1 MHAALAAAATLL
13 SLAFAMST
21 FERWLARRRRH
32 ELVWTIALVMFAL
45 GSLGLWLGAAI
56 GWSEWTFK
64 VFFLFGAILNVPFL
78 ALGTVYLLF
87 GRVRGDVATA
97 VVALL
102 GAFAVGLMVA
112 TPLAHPI
119 TGSALPQGSEVFGVG
134 PLIAAGVASGVAATV
149 IIVGA
154 VWSAVRLLLGRRRSA
169 AAAPVPSSLPA
180 GRLAAANLIIAAGTL
195 VLSAGGLLNSVVDA
209 MNAFAVSLVAGI
221 AIIFAGF
228 LLTTVGDRPPA
239 ADPEVKGSLGAG
251 PLPQGAP
258 QELAGEVV
266 R

>member
-21 FERWLARRRRH
+21 FERWLVRRRRH
-32 ELVWTIALVMFAL
+32 ELMWTIALVMFAL
-45 GSLGLWLGAAI
+45 GSLGLWLGAAL
-56 GWSEWTFK
+56 GWSAWTFK
-64 VFFLFGAILNVPFL
+64 VFFVFGAILNVPFL

-87 GRVRGDVATA
+87 GRARGDVATA

-102 GAFAVGLMVA
+102 GAFAAGVVVA
-112 TPLAHPI
+112 APVLHPI
-119 TGSALPQGSEVFGVG
+119 TGDQLPQGSQVFGLG
-134 PLIAAGVASGVAATV
+134 PLIAAGVGSGVAATV

-154 VWSAVRLLLGRRRSA
+154 VWSAFRLLIGRRRSA
-169 AAAPVPSSLPA
+169 QASTPSVPA

-228 LLTTVGDRPPA
+228 LLTTTGQSAPA
-239 ADPEVKGSLGAG
+239 AGPEVRGSLEAG
-251 PLPQGAP
+251 PLPERAS
-258 QELAGEVV
+258 QELARDVV

>member
-13 SLAFAMST
+13 SMAFAMST
-21 FERWLARRRRH
+21 FERWLARRQRH
-32 ELVWTIALVMFAL
+32 ELVWSIALVMFAL
-45 GSLGLWLGAAI
+45 GSVGLWLGGAI

-87 GRVRGDVATA
+87 GRQRGDLATA
-97 VVALL
+97 VVSLL

-112 TPLAHPI
+112 TPLTHPI
-119 TGSALPQGSEVFGVG
+119 STTSLPQGADVFGVG
-134 PLIAAGVASGVAATV
+134 PLIAAGVASGLGATV
-149 IIVGA
+149 IFVGA
-154 VWSAVRLLLGRRRSA
+154 IWSAVRLLMGRRRSA
-169 AAAPVPSSLPA
+169 AAAPAAIPA

-209 MNAFAVSLVAGI
+209 MNAFAVSLVIGI

-228 LLTTVGDRPPA
+228 LLTTVGDRSPVGRA
-239 ADPEVKGSLGAG
+239 GIRGSLGAG
-251 PLPQGAP
+251 PLPQGAS